1 MIAPRLVIV
10 LSASLFG
17 SALLAGCE
25 NSSTDDSSSRRTIPA
40 SLRASCPAL
49 PAARAADSGT
59 GTAVPVYNSSP
70 ITLSTMIYD
79 STGNLVQSLS
89 YTISSSSSDSLHYQS
104 LWNMRDA
111 SGNRVS
117 TGHYFVFTQAYS
129 SSGALLDSSSVCI
142 GVVNNKS

>member
-70 ITLSTMIYD
+70 ITLNTTIYD
-79 STGNLVQSLS
+79 STGYLVQSLS
-89 YTISSSSSDSLHYQS
+89 STLSVASADGSHYQPF
-104 LWNMRDA
+104 WNMRDA
-111 SGNRVS
+111 SGNLVPA
-117 TGHYFVFTQAYS
+117 GHYFVFTQAYS
-129 SSGALLDSSSVCI
+129 SSGVLIDSSSVCI

>member
-1 MIAPRLVIV
+1 MIAPRLAIV
-10 LSASLFG
+10 LSASLLG
-17 SALLAGCE
+17 SALLVGCE
-25 NSSTDDSSSRRTIPA
+25 SSSTDDSSSRRTIPA
-40 SLRASCPAL
+40 SLRASCPSL
-49 PAARAADSGT
+49 PAARMADGGT

-70 ITLSTMIYD
+70 ITLNTMIYD

-89 YTISSSSSDSLHYQS
+89 STLSSTTTDGSHYQP

-111 SGNRVS
+111 SGNQVP

-142 GVVNNKS
+142 GVVNSKS